1 MKFTFTLILSLI
13 VYLSQGQSLKLSVGQ
28 SFAYEATKFTSG
40 HTEMYSYSNYDYWSI
55 NFVVSEHENGL
66 YKIRAT
72 PKRFIRKIA
81 DGFQDSNL
89 SFDEQQ
95 ENFWAFA
102 CKINTLSTFD
112 LWVNDN
118 REIVKV
124 DGLEKIKKKLLTK
137 LTQMNIPEGGQK
149 FRDLANGIISAR
161 YYEMLCSFFKPD
173 GEFAY
178 HNNSNEGLILSS
190 SLDTVEVKQISIG
203 KLTEEN
209 NNLTKFNL
217 VIVDGK
223 PTALHDKLLI
233 EAKEKIN
240 YQKYSSSI
248 SKARNKI
255 TKLMSL
261 YDRDKGSQTIEEKV
275 MKSLDSL
282 DRGFA
287 YDNFEYLGEKL
298 RVLAYVGTG
307 YEELLDKVPYEFL
320 TEDNQVESKLVDDI
334 EIGDFTNAVK
344 AINLL
349 FTKFKGT
356 GYYPLNMYNISNSI
370 HNSFG
375 KIVHLTKNSDTLKIV
390 LKTIQDI
397 EALRIPTAT
406 ELFRGLK
413 TYTQAKLANNKKELS
428 DVVATRF
435 NSLFDMSG
443 RYHILIY
450 DELAKKRL
458 PDSLK
463 LTYIDHVIELGKQK
477 IDLVSAGKIDKLDSF
492 ILRNSLVRNKV
503 IYKKNLADAY
513 YRKSKLRTSDSIS
526 YLIMAADY
534 MPTQQDLFDNDEGL
548 KSEYRFTPYV
558 SYNDIYLAAGGES
571 DLNADEKLKRYV
583 ETVIIEP
590 ERYEMLKDK
599 YTKFYPNGIFKDF
612 FTSALQKTLP
622 KTPVF
627 SLTERNGSNTTE
639 TDLRAKFVFVD
650 FWGTWCGACVD
661 EIDKIQAVYSKNPN
675 PERLMVT
682 TIACYDKKK
691 NVDDFMAKRG
701 FSYPVLM
708 SDGKVEHDFKVTEY
722 PTKVLLLPIG
732 VYLTIPNSTNYNV
745 LLKKYLAWE
754 M

>member
-1 MKFTFTLILSLI
+1 MKFTLTLILTFI

-28 SFAYEATKFTSG
+28 SFAYEATKYSNG
-40 HTEMYSYSNYDYWSI
+40 HTESYSYSNYDYWLVS
-55 NFVVSEHENGL
+55 FVVAEHKDGL
-66 YKIRAT
+66 YRINAT

-89 SFDEQQ
+89 PFEEQQ
-95 ENFWAFA
+95 EDFWAFA

-124 DGLEKIKKKLLTK
+124 GGLEKIKETLLHKLA
-137 LTQMNIPEGGQK
+137 QMNIPEGSQK

-161 YYEMLCSFFKPD
+161 YYEMLCSFFKPEGRFTYD
-173 GEFAY
+173 
-178 HNNSNEGLILSS
+178 NNSNGSLILSS
-190 SLDTVEVKQISIG
+190 ALDTVEIRQISSG

-209 NNLTKFNL
+209 NYIKKFNL
-217 VIVDGK
+217 VLVNGK
-223 PTALHDKLLI
+223 PTTLHNKLLI

-240 YQKYSSSI
+240 YQKYSTNI

-255 TKLMSL
+255 TKLMNW
-261 YDRDKGSQTIEEKV
+261 YDRDKGSQTIEAKV

-282 DRGFA
+282 DRGFSD
-287 YDNFEYLGEKL
+287 DNFEYLGEKL

-307 YEELLDKVPYEFL
+307 YEELLDRIPYEFL
-320 TEDNQVESKLVDDI
+320 TEDHQVESKLVDDI
-334 EIGDFTNAVK
+334 ERGDFSNAVK
-344 AINLL
+344 AVNLL

-356 GYYPLNMYNISNSI
+356 GYYPLNIYNISNSI

-375 KIVHLTKNSDTLKIV
+375 KFVYLTNNSDSLKIV
-390 LKTIQDI
+390 LKTIKDI
-397 EALRIPTAT
+397 EALSIPIAT
-406 ELFRGLK
+406 DLFRGLK

-428 DVVATRF
+428 DVAATRF

-450 DELAKKRL
+450 DELIRKRL

-463 LTYIDHVIELGKQK
+463 LKYIDHVIELGKQK
-477 IDLVSAGKIDKLDSF
+477 INLISGGKIDKLDSF
-492 ILRNSLVRNKV
+492 ILRKSLVENKV

-534 MPTQQDLFDNDEGL
+534 MPTQQDLLDNDEGL
-548 KSEYRFTPYV
+548 ESEYRFTPYV
-558 SYNDIYLAAGGES
+558 SYNDIYLAAGGEKGI
-571 DLNADEKLKRYV
+571 NADEKLKRYI

-590 ERYEMLKDK
+590 ERYQMLKEN
-599 YTKFYPNGIFKDF
+599 YTKFYPNGNFKDF
-612 FTSALQKTLP
+612 FIAALQKILP
-622 KTPVF
+622 KIPAF
-627 SLTERNGSNTTE
+627 SLTERNGSNISG
-639 TDLRAKFVFVD
+639 TDLKNKFVFVD

-661 EIDKIQAVYSKNPN
+661 EIDKIEAVYSMNPD
-675 PERLMVT
+675 PARLTVT
-682 TIACYDKKK
+682 TMACYDKKK
-691 NVDDFMAKRG
+691 NVDDFMVKRG
-701 FSYPVLM
+701 FTYPVLM
-708 SDGKVEHDFKVTEY
+708 SDGKVEHDFKVKEY

-732 VYLTIPNSTNYNV
+732 VYLTISNSDNYNAV
-745 LLKKYLAWE
+745 LKKYLAWE
-754 M
+754 I